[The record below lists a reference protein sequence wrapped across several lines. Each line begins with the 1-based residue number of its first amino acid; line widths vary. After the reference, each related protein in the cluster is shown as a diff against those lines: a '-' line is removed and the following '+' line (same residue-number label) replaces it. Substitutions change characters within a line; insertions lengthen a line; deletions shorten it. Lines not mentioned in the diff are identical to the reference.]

1 MSNKEIKKIIF
12 ERLNRVGG
20 QFNDPF
26 ADEFLFDY
34 VNKPNVTGILQV
46 KSKWFYYESD
56 EKNVKCFT
64 GPFNDREIIY
74 VCAMILNISKFF
86 DDYEFS
92 DEAEETFFNVH
103 YRSIKEVEENI

>member
-1 MSNKEIKKIIF
+1 MSNEEIKKIIF
-12 ERLNRVGG
+12 ERLNQVGV
-20 QFNDPF
+20 QFDNQF

-46 KSKWFYYESD
+46 KSRWFYYESD

-86 DDYEFS
+86 DDYRFS
-92 DEAEETFFNVH
+92 NEAKNTFFHCH
-103 YRSIKEVEENI
+103 YRSLKEIE